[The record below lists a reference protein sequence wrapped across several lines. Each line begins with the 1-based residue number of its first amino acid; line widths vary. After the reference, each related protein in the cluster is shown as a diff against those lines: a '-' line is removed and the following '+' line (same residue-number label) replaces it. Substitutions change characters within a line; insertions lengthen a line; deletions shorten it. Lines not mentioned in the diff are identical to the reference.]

1 VARVPP
7 LPESE
12 WSDDVKGI
20 LSGTPPGFEVR
31 LGENNVFSTLARHS
45 GLFRAWLRLGG
56 FLLGAGV
63 LGARERELLI
73 LRAACNCGSSYEWGQ
88 HVRLSERLGISRE
101 EIMRVAQGPEAA
113 GWSADDAALLRA
125 ADELHHSAK
134 ISDST
139 WQQLS
144 ESYDERGLIEIAMLV
159 GHYHMLAF
167 ALNSLEVELDEGLEA
182 LPE

>member
-1 VARVPP
+1 M
-7 LPESE
+7 
-12 WSDDVKGI
+12 
-20 LSGTPPGFEVR
+20 
-31 LGENNVFSTLARHS
+31 
-45 GLFRAWLRLGG
+45 GG

-101 EIMRVAQGPEAA
+101 EVMRVAQGPEAA

-144 ESYDERGLIEIAMLV
+144 ESYEERGLIEIAMLV

>member
-12 WSDDVKGI
+12 WGDDVRDI
-20 LSGTPPGFEVR
+20 LSATAPATELR
-31 LGENNVFSTLARHS
+31 LGDNNVFSTLARHG

-88 HVRLSERLGISRE
+88 HARLSERLGISRE
-101 EIMRVAQGPEAA
+101 EIMRVAQGPQAA
-113 GWSADDAALLRA
+113 GWSADDSALLRA
-125 ADELHHSAK
+125 ADELHQSAK
-134 ISDST
+134 ISEAT
-139 WQQLS
+139 WQLLS
-144 ESYDERGLIEIAMLV
+144 QRYDEPGLIEIAMLV